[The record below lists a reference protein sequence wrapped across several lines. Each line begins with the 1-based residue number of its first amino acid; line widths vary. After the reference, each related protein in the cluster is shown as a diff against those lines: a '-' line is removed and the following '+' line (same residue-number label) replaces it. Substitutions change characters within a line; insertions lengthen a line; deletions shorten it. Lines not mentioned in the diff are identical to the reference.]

1 MTIAIE
7 RPVPNVFAA
16 GLPSLDYQ
24 AARTPEEAHAL
35 IARARRQAPI
45 AMGPYGPELL
55 TYELVRSALRDST
68 FRVPQGFTLAAQG
81 ITSGP
86 LWDRTASN
94 LLSLDGAE
102 HHRLR
107 RLVSKAFTPKAAERL
122 RTTAVDVINELVD
135 PLAAVGRCDLV
146 ADVATQYPIPII
158 CALLG
163 APREDWELFSGW
175 ADDVLKA
182 FFWNAANDAPII
194 LRAWDELD
202 AYVDGMVAERRHT
215 LTDDL
220 ISDLI
225 RAEDDGDRLTHD
237 ELLMLVSGLL
247 IAGTDTTRNQL
258 AASAHVLHEH
268 PDQWALLA
276 EHPELAPKAVEE
288 TMRHSPIAFATM
300 RTPVEDVELG
310 GVYHP
315 GGHAG
320 ARQLRRGQSRSR
332 RLRRSRPPRH
342 HPRVPAG
349 HADLRRRD
357 ALLPRSPPRQNRT
370 RRGPDGHHA
379 ADAQPPPH
387 RARALETTDR
397 DERPGVDADRIRRW
411 TLTNGLR
418 LPSNGHDLDF
428 VMGVTFVTNGY
439 IVD

>member
-24 AARTPEEAHAL
+24 AARGPEEAHAL

-45 AMGPYGPELL
+45 AMGPHGPELL
-55 TYELVRSALRDST
+55 TYDLVRGTLRDST

-86 LWDRTASN
+86 LWDRTATS

-107 RLVSKAFTPKAAERL
+107 RLVSKVFTPKAAERL

-135 PLAAVGRCDLV
+135 PLAAVGRADLV

-163 APREDWELFSGW
+163 APREDWELFSSW

-268 PDQWALLA
+268 PDQWALLG

-310 GVYHP
+310 GV
-315 GGHAG
+315 
-320 ARQLRRGQSRSR
+320 SI
-332 RLRRSRPPRH
+332 
-342 HPRVPAG
+342 PAG
-349 HADLRRRD
+349 TLVLVNSAAANRD
-357 ALLPRSPPRQNRT
+357 PAAYDDPDRLDITRESPPAMLTFGGGMHYCLGVHLARIELVEALTVIT
-370 RRGPDGHHA
+370 RRMPNPRLIGPVPWKPLTGMSGPASMPIEFDAGH
-379 ADAQPPPH
+379 
-387 RARALETTDR
+387 
-397 DERPGVDADRIRRW
+397 
-411 TLTNGLR
+411 
-418 LPSNGHDLDF
+418 
-428 VMGVTFVTNGY
+428 
-439 IVD
+439 

>member
-7 RPVPNVFAA
+7 RPRSPNVFDAN
-16 GLPSLDYQ
+16 LPSVDYQ
-24 AARTPEEAHAL
+24 QAQGPEEAHQI
-35 IARARRQAPI
+35 IARARKQAPI
-45 AMGPYGPELL
+45 ALGPYGPELL
-55 TYELVRSALRDST
+55 TYELVRSVLRDST

-107 RLVSKAFTPKAAERL
+107 RLVSKVFTPKAAERL
-122 RTTAVDVINELVD
+122 RTTAIDVINELVD

-163 APREDWELFSGW
+163 APRKDWELFSSW

-310 GVYHP
+310 GV
-315 GGHAG
+315 
-320 ARQLRRGQSRSR
+320 SI
-332 RLRRSRPPRH
+332 
-342 HPRVPAG
+342 PAG
-349 HADLRRRD
+349 TLVLVNSAAANRD
-357 ALLPRSPPRQNRT
+357 PAAYDDPDRLDITRESPPAMLTFGGGMHYCLGVHLARIELVEALTVIT
-370 RRGPDGHHA
+370 RRMPNPRLTGPVPWKPLTGMSGPASLPIEFDAGH
-379 ADAQPPPH
+379 
-387 RARALETTDR
+387 
-397 DERPGVDADRIRRW
+397 
-411 TLTNGLR
+411 
-418 LPSNGHDLDF
+418 
-428 VMGVTFVTNGY
+428 
-439 IVD
+439 

>member
-7 RPVPNVFAA
+7 RPRSPNVFDAN
-16 GLPSLDYQ
+16 LPSVDYQ
-24 AARTPEEAHAL
+24 QARTPEEAHAL

-55 TYELVRSALRDST
+55 TYDLVRGTLRDST

-107 RLVSKAFTPKAAERL
+107 RLVSKVFTPKAAERL
-122 RTTAVDVINELVD
+122 RTTAIDVINELVD

-163 APREDWELFSGW
+163 APRKDWELFSNW

-182 FFWNAANDAPII
+182 FFWNAAHDAPII

-310 GVYHP
+310 GV
-315 GGHAG
+315 
-320 ARQLRRGQSRSR
+320 SI
-332 RLRRSRPPRH
+332 
-342 HPRVPAG
+342 PAG
-349 HADLRRRD
+349 TLVLVNSAAANRD
-357 ALLPRSPPRQNRT
+357 PAAYDDPDRLDITRESPPAMLTFGGGMHYCLGVHLARIELVEALTVIT
-370 RRGPDGHHA
+370 RRMPNPRLTGPAPWKPLTGMSGPA
-379 ADAQPPPH
+379 SMPIEFDAEH
-387 RARALETTDR
+387 
-397 DERPGVDADRIRRW
+397 
-411 TLTNGLR
+411 
-418 LPSNGHDLDF
+418 
-428 VMGVTFVTNGY
+428 
-439 IVD
+439 

>member
-7 RPVPNVFAA
+7 RPRSPNVFDAN
-16 GLPSLDYQ
+16 LPSVDYQ
-24 AARTPEEAHAL
+24 QARTPEEAHAL

-55 TYELVRSALRDST
+55 TYDLVRGTLRDST

-107 RLVSKAFTPKAAERL
+107 RLVSKVFTPKAAERL
-122 RTTAVDVINELVD
+122 RTTAIDVINELVD

-163 APREDWELFSGW
+163 APRKDWELFSNW

-310 GVYHP
+310 GV
-315 GGHAG
+315 
-320 ARQLRRGQSRSR
+320 SI
-332 RLRRSRPPRH
+332 
-342 HPRVPAG
+342 PAG
-349 HADLRRRD
+349 TLVLVNSAAANRD
-357 ALLPRSPPRQNRT
+357 PAAYDDPDRLDITRESPPAMLTFGGGMHYCLGVHLARIELVEALTVIT
-370 RRGPDGHHA
+370 RRMPNPRLTGPAPWKPLTGMSGPA
-379 ADAQPPPH
+379 SMPIEFDAEH
-387 RARALETTDR
+387 
-397 DERPGVDADRIRRW
+397 
-411 TLTNGLR
+411 
-418 LPSNGHDLDF
+418 
-428 VMGVTFVTNGY
+428 
-439 IVD
+439 

>member
-45 AMGPYGPELL
+45 AVGPYGPELL
-55 TYELVRSALRDST
+55 TYELVRGTLRDST

-107 RLVSKAFTPKAAERL
+107 RLVSKVFTPKAAERL

-135 PLAAVGRCDLV
+135 PLATVGRCDLV

-163 APREDWELFSGW
+163 APREDWELFSSW

-202 AYVDGMVAERRHT
+202 AYVDDMVAERRHT

-268 PDQWALLA
+268 PDQWALLG

-310 GVYHP
+310 GV
-315 GGHAG
+315 
-320 ARQLRRGQSRSR
+320 SI
-332 RLRRSRPPRH
+332 
-342 HPRVPAG
+342 PAG
-349 HADLRRRD
+349 TLVLVNSAAANRD
-357 ALLPRSPPRQNRT
+357 PAAYDDPDRLDITRESPPAMLTFGGGMHYCLGVHLARIELVEALTVIT
-370 RRGPDGHHA
+370 RRMPNPRLTGPAPWKPLTGMSGPASMPIEFDAGH
-379 ADAQPPPH
+379 
-387 RARALETTDR
+387 
-397 DERPGVDADRIRRW
+397 
-411 TLTNGLR
+411 
-418 LPSNGHDLDF
+418 
-428 VMGVTFVTNGY
+428 
-439 IVD
+439 